1 MKIALFANTDW
12 FIYNFR
18 RGLARRLVELGHDVL
33 LISPPGPYGLKLREQ
48 GYRWCPAPM
57 DRRSLNPFT
66 EIRFVFWLA
75 KVLRQERI
83 ELLHSFTIKS
93 VVYGALACRLAGVP
107 SRVNGIDGLGYV
119 FISNDLK
126 ARLLRPLVG
135 RMLRFACKGQRTRV
149 VLLNRDDVE
158 GFLKAGFAQASQI
171 SLIKGAGVDLDKFSP
186 RENLSPSEVTRV
198 LLAARL
204 LWDKGVAE
212 YVEASRIIASRGVRV
227 KFLLAG
233 NPDAGNPAAID
244 EKMVRGWV
252 EEGLVDWLGHVED
265 MPRLLSKVDIVVLPS
280 YREGLPTTLIE
291 AAACGLPIVT
301 TDVPGCRDVVDD
313 GVDGLLVPPKN
324 SGALADAIQLLC
336 NDFDLAKTIGS
347 KAREKAL
354 SSFDEKIIVNNTLKI
369 YDEIR
374 GG

>member
-48 GYRWCPAPM
+48 GYRWCSAPM
-57 DRRSLNPFT
+57 DRRSLNPFK
-66 EIRFVFWLA
+66 EIRFILWLA
-75 KVLRQERI
+75 NVLRQERVEI
-83 ELLHSFTIKS
+83 LHSFTIKS

-107 SRVNGIDGLGYV
+107 FRVNGIDGLGYV

-135 RMLRFACKGQRTRV
+135 RMLRFACKGPRTKV

-158 GFLKAGFAQASQI
+158 GFLKAGFAKASQI
-171 SLIKGAGVDLDKFSP
+171 SLIQGAGVDLNKFSP
-186 RENLSPSEVTRV
+186 RENSSPSEVTRV

-204 LWDKGVAE
+204 LWDKGVGEYAE
-212 YVEASRIIASRGVRV
+212 AARIIASRGVRV

-233 NPDAGNPAAID
+233 NPDPGNPAAID
-244 EKMVRGWV
+244 EKIVKGWV
-252 EEGLVDWLGHVED
+252 EEGLIDWLGHVED
-265 MPRLLSKVDIVVLPS
+265 MPKLLNKVDIVVLPS

-301 TDVPGCRDVVDD
+301 TDVPGCRDVVES

-336 NDFDLAKTIGS
+336 NDFDFAKTIGGR
-347 KAREKAL
+347 AREKAF
-354 SSFDEKIIVNNTLKI
+354 SSFDEKIIVNNTLRI
-369 YDEIR
+369 YEEVR
-374 GG
+374 GE